1 MMKSQYK
8 LSLTLSILL
17 ALGANLPVFSA
28 SLNSPPGSPQFTNN
42 QELLL
47 ASRWQRTRAP
57 RWGLFGA
64 RRGGCLKDKT
74 ELIPLVPPDEDL
86 DPFGRFTYHKSVWN
100 STTDYPTIFFHIPQD
115 NLSKGQ
121 LILENEDGKPIYSV
135 SLELPPQAG
144 VISVKLPQFS
154 PKGTAFPPLEVNQS
168 YRWIISIECQND
180 DEIDVNPEIGGG
192 IQRVDPK
199 TVSTDDGS
207 LDQVLNQAQ
216 PEDLPNVYGQANI
229 WYNTLSSLAELMES
243 RPDDPTL
250 KQQWHDLLVEI
261 GYEKIA
267 DAPLVGSAT
276 ILEEEEIEQ

>member
-17 ALGANLPVFSA
+17 TLGSSLPVFSA
-28 SLNSPPGSPQFTNN
+28 SLNNSLGSTQFNHN

-74 ELIPLVPPDEDL
+74 ELIPLVPPDENV

-100 STTDYPTIFFHIPQD
+100 STTDYPTIFFYIPQD

-135 SLELPPQAG
+135 SLEFPPQAG

-168 YRWIISIECQND
+168 YRWIISIECED
-180 DEIDVNPEIGGG
+180 DVNPEIGGG

-199 TVSTDDGS
+199 TVSTEGGS
-207 LDQVLNQAQ
+207 LDQVLSQTQ
-216 PEDLPNVYGQANI
+216 PEALPNVYEQANI
-229 WYNTLSSLAELMES
+229 WYNTLSSLAELIES

-250 KQQWHDLLVEI
+250 KQQWHDLLVEV

-276 ILEEEEIEQ
+276 VLEEEEIEQ